1 MAVNQGKNTSLAM
14 SFYPKEGNPL
24 WEKESTLAV
33 ANTLKTFSEFTVD
46 YPYPVAISVHT
57 ASIGMEYPM
66 ICFNYGRPDKN
77 GSYSKNTRQNMI
89 DVIIHEVGH
98 NFFPMIINSDERQWS
113 WMDEGLDTFLE
124 NQTIFS
130 HYPEFYI
137 TWGTPKGVVPY
148 MRGSKLNMRPIMT
161 NPEQIIQSG
170 FNAYSKPSAALHILR
185 ETVMGPELFDYAFKT
200 YAKRWAFKHPGPA
213 DFFRTMED
221 ASAVDLDWFW
231 KGWFYSTDHV
241 DLSLDEIKWYKMQ
254 PANQNLDNKYNSA
267 SSVRIQSNY
276 SITKNFSQ
284 GPSPFEFKNTEKPEY
299 GEFRNRLSDSSI
311 NDTYID
317 KNFYEVTFKNKGGLV
332 MPIIIEWTFEDGSQ
346 EIETLPAE
354 IWRKNESEVT
364 KVFVKDK
371 VVTNITIDPNE
382 ETADVN
388 TQDNIFPRTEK
399 FSKFD
404 RYKRSK

>member
-1 MAVNQGKNTSLAM
+1 
-14 SFYPKEGNPL
+14 
-24 WEKESTLAV
+24 
-33 ANTLKTFSEFTVD
+33 
-46 YPYPVAISVHT
+46 
-57 ASIGMEYPM
+57 
-66 ICFNYGRPDKN
+66 
-77 GSYSKNTRQNMI
+77 
-89 DVIIHEVGH
+89 
-98 NFFPMIINSDERQWS
+98 
-113 WMDEGLDTFLE
+113 
-124 NQTIFS
+124 
-130 HYPEFYI
+130 
-137 TWGTPKGVVPY
+137 
-148 MRGSKLNMRPIMT
+148 
-161 NPEQIIQSG
+161 
-170 FNAYSKPSAALHILR
+170 
-185 ETVMGPELFDYAFKT
+185 MGPELFYYAFKT

-399 FSKFD
+399 FSKFY
-404 RYKRSK
+404 RYKLSK